1 MSTESYSLFDDDE
14 EDVEDSL
21 NSDLHEELQQII
33 VYNLDWT
40 VETLLSQFK
49 NGTIDL
55 QPQYQRRDAWDIKR
69 KSRLIE
75 SLVLGLPIPHLVLAE
90 RHDEKGSF
98 LILDGKQRLTC
109 LAQFSGS
116 LPDSPFNNFTLRD
129 LPLLPQLDGVS
140 FLTLLESDEYRKWR
154 NALLNQPIRTAIIR
168 GWRTEDL
175 LHVVFHRLNSE
186 VVRLSPQELRQA
198 IIRGPFMAFLNEYS
212 AKSETMRWLLRL
224 PGPDF
229 RMRDSELLLRLL
241 GLTKYRDEY
250 RGDLR
255 RFLDATARKL
265 SQNWSLV
272 SSKTVADLEEIEAA
286 IEVWREVL
294 GPADVGR
301 KFINGQYERR
311 FNRAVLDS
319 QVYAALDSNVAARMR
334 MEPLRIKELF
344 ETLMTSDRRFVTSVE
359 ATTKSL
365 DSVHYRMDTLRKF
378 LQ

>member
-1 MSTESYSLFDDDE
+1 
-14 EDVEDSL
+14 
-21 NSDLHEELQQII
+21 
-33 VYNLDWT
+33 
-40 VETLLSQFK
+40 
-49 NGTIDL
+49 
-55 QPQYQRRDAWDIKR
+55 
-69 KSRLIE
+69 
-75 SLVLGLPIPHLVLAE
+75 
-90 RHDEKGSF
+90 
-98 LILDGKQRLTC
+98 
-109 LAQFSGS
+109 
-116 LPDSPFNNFTLRD
+116 
-129 LPLLPQLDGVS
+129 
-140 FLTLLESDEYRKWR
+140 
-154 NALLNQPIRTAIIR
+154 
-168 GWRTEDL
+168 
-175 LHVVFHRLNSE
+175 
-186 VVRLSPQELRQA
+186 
-198 IIRGPFMAFLNEYS
+198 
-212 AKSETMRWLLRL
+212 
-224 PGPDF
+224 
-229 RMRDSELLLRLL
+229 MRDSELLLRLL

>member
-1 MSTESYSLFDDDE
+1 MNTDGYSLFDDDE
-14 EDVEDSL
+14 EDIEDSL
-21 NSDLHEELQQII
+21 NSDLQEELQQII

-55 QPQYQRRDAWDIKR
+55 QPQYQRRDAWDLKR

-75 SLVLGLPIPHLVLAE
+75 SLILGLPIPHLVLAE

-116 LPDSPFNNFTLRD
+116 LPDSPFNNFSLKS
-129 LPLLPQLDGVS
+129 LPLLPQLDGAS
-140 FLTLLESDEYRKWR
+140 FSTLLESNEYKKWR

-198 IIRGPFMAFLNEYS
+198 IVRGPFMAFLNEYS

-255 RFLDATARKL
+255 RFLDTIARKL
-265 SQNWSLV
+265 SLNWAIISARV
-272 SSKTVADLEEIEAA
+272 VADMEEIEAA
-286 IEVWREVL
+286 IELWREVL
-294 GPADVGR
+294 GSEHVGR
-301 KFINGQYERR
+301 KFANQQYERR

-319 QVYAALDSNVAARMR
+319 QVYAALDAAVAARMR
-334 MEPLRIKELF
+334 SEPLRVKELF
-344 ETLMTSDRRFVTSVE
+344 EALMMSDRRFVAAVE

-365 DSVHYRMDTLRKF
+365 EAVHYRMDTLRKA